1 MSRGISL
8 PGSSLHAGCCV
19 HLVWCKLIKAVRDVF
34 SGCPP
39 VSSSIRNDICVY
51 PGRARYSC
59 MSCFLLYVA
68 ARYIIVIEA
77 FIALRS
83 LPPAAY
89 GDTELDTVVTA
100 TMKRMRRWQSAQSA
114 LRRRSFHGRPCSSF
128 EELTV
133 TSSRQKFPSFP
144 LI

>member
-1 MSRGISL
+1 MSRGISQ

-39 VSSSIRNDICVY
+39 VSSSIRNDICIC
-51 PGRARYSC
+51 PGGARHSC

-68 ARYIIVIEA
+68 GRYIIVIEA

-83 LPPAAY
+83 LPPPRR
-89 GDTELDTVVTA
+89 TET
-100 TMKRMRRWQSAQSA
+100 
-114 LRRRSFHGRPCSSF
+114 
-128 EELTV
+128 
-133 TSSRQKFPSFP
+133 PSWTQW
-144 LI
+144 